1 MVVDRLQGHIQS
13 QAGSDGGNK
22 ETQDGIYWAT
32 SGRTSISM
40 DSQLYSGKLVVTK
53 CQLFQGF
60 LSSAHRIPGPGI
72 RSHESKEQIH
82 ILLLSV

>member
-1 MVVDRLQGHIQS
+1 MDRSQGHSQS
-13 QAGSDGGNK
+13 QVGTDGGNK
-22 ETQDGIYWAT
+22 ETQDEIYWAT
-32 SGRTSISM
+32 SGRTLISM
-40 DSQLYSGKLVVTK
+40 DSQLYSRKLVATK

-72 RSHESKEQIH
+72 RSHESKEQIQ